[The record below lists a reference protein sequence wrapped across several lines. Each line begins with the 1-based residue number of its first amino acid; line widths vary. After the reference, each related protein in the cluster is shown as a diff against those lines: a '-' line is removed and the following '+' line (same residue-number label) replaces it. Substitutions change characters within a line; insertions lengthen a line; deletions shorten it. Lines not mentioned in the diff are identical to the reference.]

1 MDIFQW
7 IEDLSDEL
15 REAGQYRLVEL
26 INRIPHEL
34 HENHPERVE
43 AMLPEALA
51 AARAMQHPWLEVFFR
66 HWGLQNRMR
75 NLAEGDK
82 ALPEAVSLLEFAHRD
97 QTQQCPQSVCVTQD
111 IAICYGNVDGPGWV
125 PERLAVS
132 EETLARI
139 EPSRACYDCI
149 SREYA
154 LALMDDGRAADAVDY
169 LQRQAQNM
177 LRDGAEPGVAYR
189 ETQAG
194 ALFRA
199 GRFDEALAELAAIDE
214 DDMVDDD
221 DGDRLS
227 RQTFRALVLAHQG
240 RIDEAWEA
248 LPEYGPLIVPLLY
261 PRWSEAMA
269 LIAQAKPEYNHWR
282 LGRLLM
288 SMATHMDQV
297 GAHRRC
303 IEQSLRHGELALR
316 RNAPWSAR
324 RALELARRHQP
335 LLRADLGAAQQI
347 DAFAARLDAAG
358 GGEFALPMPAE
369 QVYEHVRGSEGSDPE
384 QDMELLLAAYAQRRD
399 DGPLAGLLA
408 SAMLACG
415 AREEALAHLW
425 DFVGRHPGS
434 EESPA
439 GQLLEQLLDDAD
451 AGAQVERLAA
461 LLQPVREPFAHWCR
475 AQLAFRQSR
484 WREVGAHVQRLIAAD
499 PDAHGANRLWARAAM
514 EEQDFAQAV
523 RLYAALAERAE
534 QPGGDDWDLMSAAS
548 AAGDWDAVRRS
559 AARLGMELSSSEGP
573 VRESWGWVRV
583 RYERDGESY
592 DCLAR
597 RTGPVTAQV
606 TTVAP
611 PGRPQHVRDEVVFDA
626 APLEPAPEDEAERER
641 WLAPFRVVHTV
652 HRADYRSWFVDGAHP
667 GEAAFDALCEAVE
680 AQEWT
685 LWVRSSDDYRVR
697 DPNSEED
704 EALPGVYFFLATPPQ
719 LAPADVDRRLH
730 ELTAGWEHPLSWPQL
745 AEQAG
750 ADVSRHE
757 AVIEAYGL

>member
-15 REAGQYRLVEL
+15 NEAGQYRLVEL
-26 INRIPHEL
+26 INRIPNEL

-51 AARAMQHPWLEVFFR
+51 AARALQHPWLEVFFR

-75 NLAEGDK
+75 NLAEGEK
-82 ALPEAVSLLEFAHRD
+82 ALPEAVALLEFAHRD

-139 EPSRACYDCI
+139 EPSRNCYDCI

-154 LALMDDGRAADAVDY
+154 LALMDDERAAEAVDY

-177 LRDGAEPGVAYR
+177 RRDGAEPGVAYR
-189 ETQAG
+189 ETQAA

-199 GRFDEALAELAAIDE
+199 GRLEQALAELAAIDAE
-214 DDMVDDD
+214 DMLDDD

-227 RQTFRALVLAHQG
+227 RRTFRALILARMQ

-261 PRWSEAMA
+261 PRWSEAIA
-269 LIAQAKPEYNHWR
+269 LIAQARPEHNHWR

-288 SMATHMDQV
+288 SMAAHMDQV

-303 IEQSLRHGELALR
+303 IELALRHGELALL

-324 RALELARRHQP
+324 RALELARGH
-335 LLRADLGAAQQI
+335 LSGLRADLGAAALI
-347 DAFAARLDAAG
+347 DAFAARVDAAA

-369 QVYEHVRGSEGSDPE
+369 QVYEHVRGNEGSDPE
-384 QDMELLLAAYAQRRD
+384 QDMELLQAAYAQRRD
-399 DGPLAGLLA
+399 DGALAGLLA

-415 AREEALAHLW
+415 ARAEALAHLW
-425 DFVGRHPGS
+425 EFVGRHPGS

-439 GQLLEQLLDDAD
+439 GQLLEQLLDGDD

-461 LLQPVREPFAHWCR
+461 LLQPQRAAFAHWCR
-475 AQLAFRQSR
+475 AQLAFRHSR
-484 WREVGAHVQRLIAAD
+484 WREVGEHVQRLLEAA
-499 PDAHGANRLWARAAM
+499 PDADGARRLWARAAM
-514 EEQDFAQAV
+514 EERDFAQAV
-523 RLYAALAERAE
+523 GLYAELAERAE

-548 AAGDWDAVRRS
+548 AAGDWDAVRRA
-559 AARLGMELSSSEGP
+559 AARLGIELTGSEGP
-573 VRESWGWVRV
+573 VRETWGWVRV

-606 TTVAP
+606 ATVAP
-611 PGRPQHVRDEVVFDA
+611 PGRTQHVRDEVVFDA
-626 APLEPAPEDEAERER
+626 APLEQAPEDEAERER
-641 WLAPFRVVHTV
+641 WLAPFRVVHTL

-667 GEAAFDALCEAVE
+667 GEPAFEALCEAVD
-680 AQEWT
+680 ALDWS
-685 LWVRSSDDYRVR
+685 LWVRSGDDYRVR
-697 DPNSEED
+697 DPASEE
-704 EALPGVYFFLATPPQ
+704 EGALAGVFFFLATPPQ
-719 LAPADVDRRLH
+719 LAPVEIDRRLH
-730 ELTAGWEHPLSWPQL
+730 ELTAGWEHPLSWQQL

-757 AVIEAYGL
+757 AVVEAYGL

>member
-15 REAGQYRLVEL
+15 NEAGQYRLVEL

-34 HENHPERVE
+34 HDNHPERVE

-51 AARAMQHPWLEVFFR
+51 AARALQHPWLEVFFR

-75 NLAEGDK
+75 NLAEGEK

-154 LALMDDGRAADAVDY
+154 LALMDDGRAGEAIGY
-169 LQRQAQNM
+169 LQTQEQNM
-177 LRDGAEPGVAYR
+177 RRDGAEPGVAYR
-189 ETQAG
+189 ETQAA

-199 GRFDEALAELAAIDE
+199 GRYDEALAGLASIDA
-214 DDMVDDD
+214 DDMLDDD

-227 RQTFRALVLAHQG
+227 RQTFRALILARQG

-261 PRWSEAMA
+261 PRWSEAVA
-269 LIAQAKPEYNHWR
+269 LIAQARPEHNHWR

-288 SMATHMDQV
+288 SMAAHMDQG

-303 IEQSLRHGELALR
+303 IELALRHGELALL

-335 LLRADLGAAQQI
+335 KLRADLGAAAQI
-347 DAFAARLDAAG
+347 DAFAARIDALAG
-358 GGEFALPMPAE
+358 AEFALPMPAE
-369 QVYEHVRGSEGSDPE
+369 DVYLHVRGNEGSDPE
-384 QDMELLLAAYAQRRD
+384 QDMELLQAAYAQRRD
-399 DGPLAGLLA
+399 DDALAGLLA

-425 DFVGRHPGS
+425 DFVGRHPES
-434 EESPA
+434 DESPPS
-439 GQLLEQLLDDAD
+439 QLLEQLLDGDDASV
-451 AGAQVERLAA
+451 QVERLAA
-461 LLQPVREPFAHWCR
+461 LVQPLRAPFAHWCR
-475 AQLAFRQSR
+475 AQLAFRHAR
-484 WREVGAHVQRLIAAD
+484 WREVGEHVQRLLDAA
-499 PDAHGANRLWARAAM
+499 PESLGARRLWARAAM
-514 EEQDFAQAV
+514 EANDFAQAV
-523 RLYAALAERAE
+523 ELYADLAERSE
-534 QPGGDDWDLMSAAS
+534 QPGSDDWDLMTAAS
-548 AAGDWDAVRRS
+548 AAGDWAAVRRS
-559 AARLGMELSSSEGP
+559 AARLGMELSGSEGP
-573 VRESWGWVRV
+573 VRETWGWLRV

-606 TTVAP
+606 MTVAP
-611 PGRPQHVRDEVVFDA
+611 PGRTQHVRDEIVFDA
-626 APLEPAPEDEAERER
+626 APLEAAPEDEAERER
-641 WLAPFRVVHTV
+641 WLAPFRVVHTS
-652 HRADYRSWFVDGAHP
+652 HRADYRCWFVDGAHP
-667 GEAAFDALCEAVE
+667 GEAPFEALREAAE
-680 AQEWT
+680 TLDWS
-685 LWVRSSDDYRVR
+685 LWVRSGEDYRVR
-697 DPNSEED
+697 DPASEED

-719 LAPADVDRRLH
+719 LAPAEVDRRLH
-730 ELTAGWEHPLSWPQL
+730 ELTAGFEHPLSWPQL

-750 ADVSRHE
+750 ADVARHE